1 MARVAVRA
9 LVAGTV
15 ACFMTACVAGEI
27 FTCLYMFS
35 GFVQGL
41 EFLKKSWNLPS
52 NFLDL
57 EKVWNNGE
65 KSRVFFKAVASALQL
80 ILSFGQILFNLDC
93 TFAAIMKKALFLLFL
108 KVFLN
113 PLSTNSAQN
122 QFSPNN
128 IHMLPRAVVMK
139 VNKIISKEKMLWSI
153 IKLSQV
159 IL

>member
-1 MARVAVRA
+1 MV
-9 LVAGTV
+9 
-15 ACFMTACVAGEI
+15 
-27 FTCLYMFS
+27 
-35 GFVQGL
+35 
-41 EFLKKSWNLPS
+41 KS
-52 NFLDL
+52 LDF
-57 EKVWNNGE
+57 
-65 KSRVFFKAVASALQL
+65 FFKAVASALQL

-139 VNKIISKEKMLWSI
+139 VNKMISKEKMH
-153 IKLSQV
+153 
-159 IL
+159 